1 MSIKKVAVWYGGVSP
16 EHEVAIIS
24 AVQVMKALKTA
35 GVSVVPVYVAKDG
48 RWVVGDD
55 NFLDVK
61 IYKNL
66 ERVLKMGKEVVFPAN
81 RNYVMLTKQWWGFG
95 GNNDEVDVV
104 FPVFH
109 GRNGE
114 DGTIQGLLEMANV
127 PYVGCGVTASSVG
140 MDKLIAKTVA
150 KDLGFAVA
158 NGQLLLKG
166 EKLDEKLKYPMFVK
180 PANLGSS
187 IGVTRVENKKELK
200 EALEV
205 GFCYDSRV
213 LIEEAIDLEK
223 EVNISVMG
231 GNGRYEVS
239 VTEQPMTKSELLS
252 FEDKYLG
259 QSKTK
264 GMASAKRVIPAMISD
279 QQKKKIE
286 NMAKS
291 YFRMIGGNGLARIDF
306 MVDKK
311 GEIYFNEI
319 NTIPGSL
326 AFYLWDKSGYPFP
339 KLVTK
344 LLELAVED
352 WQEKQKRVTTFES
365 NILAGFGGGVKGK
378 A

>member
-1 MSIKKVAVWYGGVSP
+1 MAVWYGGVSP

-24 AVQVMKALKTA
+24 AVQVMKALESA
-35 GVSVVPVYVAKDG
+35 GFGVVPVYVAKDG
-48 RWVVGDD
+48 RWVVGDES
-55 NFLDVK
+55 FMDVK
-61 IYKNL
+61 IYKSL
-66 ERVLKMGKEVVFPAN
+66 DRVMKRGKEVVFPAN

-95 GNNDEVDVV
+95 GNGEDVDVV

-140 MDKLIAKTVA
+140 MDKVIAKMVA

-158 NGQLLLKG
+158 KGQLFLKG
-166 EKLDEKLKYPMFVK
+166 DKLDSELKYPMFVK

-187 IGVTRVENKKELK
+187 IGVVRVENKEELK

-213 LIEEAIDLEK
+213 LVEEAIDLDK
-223 EVNISVMG
+223 EINISVMG
-231 GNGRYEVS
+231 GNGKYEVS
-239 VTEQPMTKSELLS
+239 VTEQPVTKSDLLS

-259 QSKTK
+259 QSRTK
-264 GMASAKRVIPAMISD
+264 GMASAKRVIPAIIGD

-286 NMAKS
+286 DMAKR

-326 AFYLWDKSGYPFP
+326 AFYLWDKSGYLFP

-365 NILAGFGGGVKGK
+365 NILAGFGSGTKGK